1 MLKKVDH
8 IDESCAAV
16 RIADASYPA
25 PFRSGLEYSA
35 PARGTWNI
43 VHTGMLLPEAH
54 EIFVCAAGCL
64 RGVVLTAAEQG
75 TSDRFST
82 IAVRENNLLDGDMEQ
97 LIIDG
102 VGDILSKLPKRPPA
116 VLLYT
121 SCIHHF
127 TGCDLKLVYRRLREK
142 YPDVDFTDCYM
153 NPIMRKSG
161 LTPDQL
167 MRRQLYSLL
176 KKQPLDE
183 KSVNII
189 GNDFATLPTSELV
202 TILREGGYT
211 LREIQDCHTYQ
222 EYQQMGTA
230 SLNLVY
236 NPAAKASA
244 AALERRLGQKYLYLP
259 VSFDYDEITQ
269 GLNTLCDTLHLPRR
283 EYSGQITACEEALE
297 KAHQVIGDTPVAID
311 YTLTYRP
318 LSLARLLLR
327 KGFQVKRV
335 YLDSIGEEKAD
346 FEALQKEAP
355 DLMLYATVEVKMRYL
370 HGTKAGAGGEHFL
383 ALGQKAAYFTGS
395 DNFVNIVEGGGLYG
409 FDGIIRM
416 AQEMED
422 AYLHKKDARKLI
434 QIKGWGGGCC
444 L

>member
-1 MLKKVDH
+1 MLKRVKPM
-8 IDESCAAV
+8 DESCAAV
-16 RIADASYPA
+16 RIADAQYPA

-82 IAVRENNLLDGDMEQ
+82 IAIRENNLLDGDLEQ

-102 VGDILSKLPKRPPA
+102 VGDILSKLTKRPPA

-127 TGCDLKLVYRRLREK
+127 TGCDLELVYRRLREK

-176 KKQPLDE
+176 KKQPIDA

-202 TILREGGYT
+202 TLVKEGGYT
-211 LREIQDCHTYQ
+211 LREIQDCHTYA

-230 SLNLVY
+230 FLNLVY

-259 VSFDYDEITQ
+259 LSYDYEEITQ
-269 GLNTLCDTLHLPRR
+269 ALNTLCDTLGLPQRDF
-283 EYSGQITACEEALE
+283 SPQIAACEAALD
-297 KAHQVIGDTPVAID
+297 KAHAVIGDTPIAID
-311 YTLTYRP
+311 YTLTFRP

-327 KGFQVKRV
+327 KGFHVQRI
-335 YLDSIGEEKAD
+335 YLDAIGEEKGD
-346 FEALQKEAP
+346 FEALQQEAL
-355 DLMLYATVEVKMRYL
+355 DLMLYATVEVKMRFL
-370 HGTKAGAGGEHFL
+370 HGEEAGAGGKHFL

-395 DNFVNIVEGGGLYG
+395 DHFVNIVECGGLYG
-409 FDGIIRM
+409 FDGILRM
-416 AQEMED
+416 AQEMEE
-422 AYLHKKDARKLI
+422 AYLHEKDARNLI